1 MDKTPPRAGHPLD
14 GAATRKVTGMPTGI
28 PPEAARR
35 ALATRVLKRGA
46 VSIPAYRWELSY
58 WRWGRQHRVI
68 GGIPILRNSVEL
80 GVERS
85 LSRRN
90 SSERSAAKLSA
101 PCFGTP
107 DTRTAP
113 LRGAA
118 QEISTLKQLKGK
130 IVVG

>member
-58 WRWGRQHRVI
+58 WRWGRQHRVV
-68 GGIPILRNSVEL
+68 GGIPILRSPLETSDGAFHADRIAPRHQRKAEGSL
-80 GVERS
+80 LRS
-85 LSRRN
+85 SR
-90 SSERSAAKLSA
+90 
-101 PCFGTP
+101 
-107 DTRTAP
+107 
-113 LRGAA
+113 
-118 QEISTLKQLKGK
+118 
-130 IVVG
+130 